1 MLWAVFTII
10 AAAAQTVRNALQ
22 RHLTASLGTVGATHV
37 RFLYG
42 FPFALM
48 FLIGVLTVTGTS
60 LPHPNLA
67 FWPWVVLGMATQ
79 IGATATMLAAMND
92 RSFVVAIAYTK
103 TEPVQVAIFGFLLL
117 GDKVT
122 PLLATAIIIATA
134 GVIVMSLKRGAA
146 QQNGIKPTM
155 LGLVSAGLFGLSAT
169 GFRGAI
175 LEIEHTHTFVVAA
188 TFTLVVGLLMQSVL
202 LSAYLMVREPG
213 RLTAIFRAYKPA
225 SFAGLMGAVASQF
238 WFLGFAIA
246 TAASVR
252 TLGLV
257 EVLFAQGVSHYLF
270 KQKTSPREI
279 AGMALLVLGVGLLLW
294 AY

>member
-1 MLWAVFTII
+1 MWAVFTII
-10 AAAAQTVRNALQ
+10 AAAAQTARNAMQ
-22 RHLTASLGTVGATHV
+22 RELTATLGTVGATHV
-37 RFLYG
+37 RFLFG
-42 FPFALM
+42 FPFAIV
-48 FLIGVLTVTGTS
+48 FLIGVLAVTGTA
-60 LPHPNLA
+60 LPHPSLM

-92 RSFVVAIAYTK
+92 RSFVVTIAYTK

-117 GDKVT
+117 GDRVT
-122 PLLATAIIIATA
+122 PLLATAIVVATA
-134 GVIVMSLKRGAA
+134 GVIVMSLKREAVR
-146 QQNGIKPTM
+146 QNGVKPTV

-175 LEIEHTHTFVVAA
+175 LEIEQTHTFVVAA

-202 LSAYLMVREPG
+202 LSGYLALREPG
-213 RLTAIFRAYKPA
+213 RLTAIFRAYKQA
-225 SFAGLMGAVASQF
+225 SFAGFMGAIASQF

-270 KQKTSPREI
+270 KQKTSMREI
-279 AGMALLVLGVGLLLW
+279 AGMALLVLGVGLLMW

>member
-1 MLWAVFTII
+1 MWAVFTII
-10 AAAAQTVRNALQ
+10 AAAAQTARNAMQ
-22 RHLTASLGTVGATHV
+22 RQLTATLGTVGATHV

-42 FPFALM
+42 FPFAVI
-48 FLIGVLTVTGTS
+48 FLVGVLTVTGTS
-60 LPHPNLA
+60 LPHPPLA

-92 RSFVVAIAYTK
+92 RSFVVTIAYTK

-122 PLLATAIIIATA
+122 PLLATAIVIATA
-134 GVIVMSLKRGAA
+134 GVIVMSLTRGVARA
-146 QQNGIKPTM
+146 NGTRPTV

-188 TFTLVVGLLMQSVL
+188 TFTLVVGLLMQSLL
-202 LSAYLMVREPG
+202 LSLYLLLREPG
-213 RLTAIFRAYKPA
+213 RLTEIFRAYKPA
-225 SFAGLMGAVASQF
+225 SFAGFMGALASQF

-257 EVLFAQGVSHYLF
+257 EVLFAQGVTHYLF
-270 KQKTSPREI
+270 KQKTAPREI

-294 AY
+294 AH